1 MSHFTGMFL
10 YPYAMKKSAFV
21 HKFNWKVPSEW
32 GFEIN
37 RSLDFG
43 CGDNPRNPFRAQT
56 LFGIDIVEQSSSFE
70 KEEFLEDTEGQRAT
84 LNRLTISRF
93 QKLPIQDAY
102 FDAVTMFD
110 VLEHLSREPRDNSNE
125 FISTLNEVHRVLK
138 PGGIFFAVTPC
149 FPSPA
154 SFQDP
159 THINII
165 TEATSSY
172 FVGKSPPA
180 QNFGYGFAGEF
191 ELIAQFWVGPQN
203 SFMAKGYK
211 STFRMGPNLKSSWS
225 IPGLRSKISSL
236 RSPTHLAW
244 LFRRPTY

>member
-1 MSHFTGMFL
+1 
-10 YPYAMKKSAFV
+10 MKKSAFV
-21 HKFNWKVPSEW
+21 HKLNWKAPSEW
-32 GFEIN
+32 GFEIT

-43 CGDNPRNPFRAQT
+43 CGDNPRNPFKAQT
-56 LFGIDIVEQSSSFE
+56 IFGVDIVGQSSSFE
-70 KEEFLEDTEGQRAT
+70 KEEFLVDHDGQRAT
-84 LNRLTISRF
+84 FNRLTISRF

-110 VLEHLSREPRDNSNE
+110 VLEHLSREPREHSNE
-125 FISTLNEVHRVLK
+125 FISTLNEVHRILK

-165 TEATSSY
+165 TEETSNY
-172 FVGKSPPA
+172 FVGKSPHA
-180 QNFGYGFAGEF
+180 QNLGYGFTGEF
-191 ELIAQFWVGPQN
+191 ELLAQFWVGPQN
-203 SFMAKGYK
+203 SFMEASSNSKVRK
-211 STFRMGPNLKSSWS
+211 WPNLKSFWS
-225 IPGLRSKISSL
+225 IPYLRSKISSL

-244 LFRRPTY
+244 LFRKPTH

>member
-1 MSHFTGMFL
+1 MFL

-32 GFEIN
+32 GFEIT

-43 CGDNPRNPFRAQT
+43 CGENPRNAFKAQT
-56 LFGIDIVEQSSSFE
+56 LFGVDIVGQSSSFD
-70 KEEFLEDTEGQRAT
+70 KEEFLEGADGAT
-84 LNRLTISRF
+84 FTRLTISRF

-110 VLEHLSREPRDNSNE
+110 VLEHLSREPREHSNE
-125 FISTLNEVHRVLK
+125 FISTLNEVHRILK

-180 QNFGYGFAGEF
+180 QNFGYGFTGEF
-191 ELIAQFWVGPQN
+191 ELLAQFWVGPQN
-203 SFMAKGYK
+203 SFMKESPDSKFHKVLY
-211 STFRMGPNLKSSWS
+211 LKSIWS
-225 IPGLRSKISSL
+225 ISKLRSTISSL

-244 LFRRPTY
+244 LFRRPTD